1 MVNFTQQADGPS
13 MALIAQA
20 LQTFCQTWKN
30 LQGKDLRKI
39 GAELGATYQT
49 CFQRAK
55 HIVQQCVPAI
65 LRSMEAQLRQH
76 LLVTQPWFQQR
87 AAEGSV
93 LPAIGS
99 APAEWWSQCCNFA
112 LASEAENYK
121 SALLAMF
128 ETLKVHLGEADGE
141 EFLAIATQAREK
153 CAKFA
158 GQHLCCVCADALQS
172 LPAVPAASDLRAR
185 MAVVQDC
192 AVKLEE
198 EAGDDVKQ
206 WFCSNILSAVFD
218 NIYGRFDTI
227 LGEAIGSQP
236 DALDS
241 MLISKNSQKLRATVF
256 EKSRHERCVGGLDDW
271 WGILQFYE
279 GLPVSNLTQI
289 QCGKVKSLTA
299 KLQLVRCYSS
309 TVHGLNLL
317 FHRYPGK
324 NRVEKTALLRE
335 QLRQHLRPQAPC
347 FHSFIIWL

>member
-1 MVNFTQQADGPS
+1 MFMEMFYHFTTMFKAVHQ
-13 MALIAQA
+13 
-20 LQTFCQTWKN
+20 
-30 LQGKDLRKI
+30 
-39 GAELGATYQT
+39 
-49 CFQRAK
+49 
-55 HIVQQCVPAI
+55 
-65 LRSMEAQLRQH
+65 
-76 LLVTQPWFQQR
+76 LVTIIHHHQR
-87 AAEGSV
+87 N
-93 LPAIGS
+93 I
-99 APAEWWSQCCNFA
+99 FD
-112 LASEAENYK
+112 
-121 SALLAMF
+121 
-128 ETLKVHLGEADGE
+128 HL
-141 EFLAIATQAREK
+141 
-153 CAKFA
+153 
-158 GQHLCCVCADALQS
+158 S
-172 LPAVPAASDLRAR
+172 
-185 MAVVQDC
+185 VQDC